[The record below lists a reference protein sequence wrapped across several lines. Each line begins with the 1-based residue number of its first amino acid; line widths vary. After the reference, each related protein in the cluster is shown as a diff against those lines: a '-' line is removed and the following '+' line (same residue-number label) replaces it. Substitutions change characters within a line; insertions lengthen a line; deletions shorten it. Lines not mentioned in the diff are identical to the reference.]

1 MSSVIIKSKLFG
13 DMFATKA
20 MQALFDDEALV
31 QRYIDVEVALAR
43 AQAKLGVIPKKAAQA
58 IAQSAD
64 MSRIDWDRLSART
77 HIVGY
82 PILPLVEQMSEWAE
96 DGLGQ
101 YCHWGATTQDIM
113 DTADVLQIRDAL
125 ELIESDLNAIRTACA
140 KLAGDHAN
148 TPMAGR
154 THLQQALPMTFGF
167 KVARWL
173 FSLDRHAER
182 LQQLRPRVLIG
193 EFAGA
198 AGTLASLGKDGLAV
212 QKALMNELGL
222 GEPAMTWHTA
232 RDGFAETTGLLAMIC
247 GTLGKIGFDIMLMM
261 QSELGEVYEPFVS
274 GRGASSTMPQKRNP
288 ISSEHMVAAAKTVR
302 ECHAAMLDGMVHD
315 HERATGPKHVEWQAM
330 PTAFLL
336 ASGSLAAAREALE
349 GLEVNEDAMRRNL
362 DVTGGL
368 IVAEAVMMGL
378 APEIGRQVAH
388 DVVYDCCRESLE
400 KGEAFID
407 VLGNHAEI
415 RGKIDRKRLVELVD
429 PANYLGSA
437 PQMVAN
443 YLKTRKS

>member
-43 AQAKLGVIPKKAAQA
+43 AQAKLGVIPEKAAQA

-173 FSLDRHAER
+173 LSLDRHAER

-198 AGTLASLGKDGLAV
+198 AGTLASLGKEGLAV
-212 QKALMNELGL
+212 QKGLMAELGL

-415 RGKIDRKRLVELVD
+415 RGKIDRERLEELVD

-443 YLKTRKS
+443 YLKTRKA